1 MISVRIAGSSIV
13 AGSVYSAPS
22 AIFFM
27 VALRILPERVF
38 GSRLTT
44 AAVLKAATGPM
55 VARTF
60 STSSRTISASPRVTP
75 ALVTTKP
82 TGTSP
87 LISSATP
94 TTAHS
99 ATSGCAASTSSIA
112 PVESRW
118 PATLMMSSTRLMM
131 YT

>member
-1 MISVRIAGSSIV
+1 MV
-13 AGSVYSAPS
+13 AGIVYGIPS
-22 AIFFM
+22 AM
-27 VALRILPERVF
+27 RLTVPRRILPERVF

-44 AAVLKAATGPM
+44 VAVLKAATGPI
-55 VARTF
+55 VSRTF
-60 STSSRTISASPRVTP
+60 RTISATMSASERVTP
-75 ALVTTKP
+75 AFVTTNP

-87 LISSATP
+87 FSASATP

-99 ATSGCAASTSSIA
+99 ATSGCDASTSSIA
-112 PVESRW
+112 PVDSRW